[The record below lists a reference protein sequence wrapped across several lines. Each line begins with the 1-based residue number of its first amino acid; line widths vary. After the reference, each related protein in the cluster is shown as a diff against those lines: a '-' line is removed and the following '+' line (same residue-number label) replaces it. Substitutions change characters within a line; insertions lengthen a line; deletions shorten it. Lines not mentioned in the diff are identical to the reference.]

1 MTVQL
6 KRNDTKDTISYTITN
21 PDGSVVNLTGAAVKF
36 VMGKGKTLIT
46 NASATIVSAA
56 AGTVSYT
63 LTENDTLAAGT
74 FNAEF
79 EVAFSNGKEKTY
91 PTNGY
96 IQVKIEANID
106 KDKSTYVEDQIAY
119 RVSDIQILKNSIQ
132 AQLDQFA
139 KGDSAPEV
147 AQSRVEADG
156 TTNATLKARLDKK
169 EAKFASDIASL
180 SSSVAQIATYV
191 EGDTFDYNS
200 LSNAI
205 HKAKQSK
212 SKILNLGSNRTFN
225 IGLNTLDFSNLIV
238 EGNNVVIQG
247 GGQLVI
253 SVNGSI
259 GSYAS
264 LNADVFR
271 GGKSITSSLASSLVA
286 GDLVKI
292 ISDKDF
298 SAGEVNRKQGE
309 MHVVQ
314 SISGTQINF
323 TDTLFDDYSVSNNAR
338 VAKVSTVT
346 FSISEGIKIKN
357 TGSGENDQGL
367 SVNYAY
373 NPVINCSF
381 EKCGYASLLIQ
392 DCYRPKIDVIVND
405 STWSGSD
412 TSYGVTI
419 GNATMYASVKGTIN
433 FCRHCVAHG
442 GNLGGGVSWESR
454 IEVDASGNPDLSG
467 SAALDAHPSTGSVYF
482 INCTANNSTFGI
494 KANARYNYIKNCF
507 GRTTVSGADFVVVS
521 NITGHTVNTLEVD
534 GVSTEGYGYA
544 VHTYKPLTNLSVKNI
559 KSNIGVCIR
568 GDVAKW
574 RFSDFDINTF
584 AVIIY
589 STATSIPDTLHLSDC
604 RAVTTTTASTDFM
617 VYNEVPALKNIILTN
632 CRQKHLAGLVRSLN
646 NLDSLELY
654 NCYSFE
660 PYNSHVFLNTL
671 TLTRLVIS
679 GGVYKDNQRSG
690 TIFGT
695 VLVGNVTTA
704 TIENITTSGAN
715 LGYIIYGN
723 VTTLMH
729 FGNSF
734 HTLTSIVGGSTP
746 APVQIIGGSLG
757 AAKIYSGTG
766 TPEGVVTGKIGDMFL
781 RSDGGAATTF
791 YIKESGTGNTGWI
804 AK

>member
-1 MTVQL
+1 MARVDQL
-6 KRNDTKDTISYTITN
+6 IATN
-21 PDGSVVNLTGAAVKF
+21 PQPSEVVDARGGFPVLSGR
-36 VMGKGKTLIT
+36 L
-46 NASATIVSAA
+46 
-56 AGTVSYT
+56 
-63 LTENDTLAAGT
+63 ND
-74 FNAEF
+74 
-79 EVAFSNGKEKTY
+79 
-91 PTNGY
+91 
-96 IQVKIEANID
+96 
-106 KDKSTYVEDQIAY
+106 
-119 RVSDIQILKNSIQ
+119 
-132 AQLDQFA
+132 
-139 KGDSAPEV
+139 
-147 AQSRVEADG
+147 
-156 TTNATLKARLDKK
+156 
-169 EAKFASDIASL
+169 L
-180 SSSVAQIATYV
+180 SSSLAQIATYV